1 MINGTVGVKPVMS
14 DFEKPCFFFFLST
27 RNYARPN
34 ERASDSSSKQQKQD
48 LAIRKQN

>member
-14 DFEKPCFFFFLST
+14 DFEKPYFFLSA

-34 ERASDSSSKQQKQD
+34 KKASDSSSKQQKQD
-48 LAIRKQN
+48 LAIRGQN

>member
-1 MINGTVGVKPVMS
+1 MINGIVGVKPVMS
-14 DFEKPCFFFFLST
+14 DFAKPCFFFLST

>member
-14 DFEKPCFFFFLST
+14 DFEKLIFLST

-34 ERASDSSSKQQKQD
+34 EKASDSSFKQQKQD
-48 LAIRKQN
+48 LAIRRQN